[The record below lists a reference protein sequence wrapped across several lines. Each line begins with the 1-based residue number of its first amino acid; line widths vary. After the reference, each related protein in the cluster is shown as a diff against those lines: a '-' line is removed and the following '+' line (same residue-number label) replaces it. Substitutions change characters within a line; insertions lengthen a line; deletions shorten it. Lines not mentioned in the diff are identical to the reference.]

1 MNLFEV
7 IDTENNCS
15 TSFADDLIAQTA
27 RFDVATSAS
36 MKPYAQE
43 AENLRLLFIAG
54 IASVDDV
61 VAWADRT
68 ISTLPEYDDAL
79 TQISLGAKVPMAEME
94 SRLNRVSE
102 GSDFFEAI
110 RHLLGRMHRTL
121 MSDRSRARDFARVVD
136 HLWIHIFDSHP
147 DDLIFMQGIE
157 DAFSLAETGIW
168 GTIEEA
174 IDRLISSTARFD
186 HGGEG

>member
-1 MNLFEV
+1 
-7 IDTENNCS
+7 
-15 TSFADDLIAQTA
+15 
-27 RFDVATSAS
+27 

-43 AENLRLLFIAG
+43 AANLRLLFIAG
-54 IASVDDV
+54 IAFADDV

-68 ISTLPEYDDAL
+68 ISMLPEYDDDL
-79 TQISLGAKVPMAEME
+79 TDISLGEKVPMAEME
-94 SRLNRVSE
+94 SRLTRVSE
-102 GSDFFEAI
+102 GADHFEAI
-110 RHLLGRMHRTL
+110 RNLLGRMHRTL
-121 MSDRSRARDFARVVD
+121 MSDRSRARDFARVVEY
-136 HLWIHIFDSHP
+136 LWVHIFDAHP
-147 DDLIFMQGIE
+147 DDLIFMQGID